1 MWVCLDNNT
10 DLWQDE
16 CISANSI
23 EEPSM
28 PAPWKLVL
36 IGGEITVL
44 AAFTGIGLHLAI
56 QPHRP
61 ALLAPPTLFF
71 PAAPLPSARASA
83 AATPSA
89 RAVAT
94 PAVANLNSDWISQLG
109 RHDRSLVAS
118 QWDLLQGLI
127 GGVEHYLRNRV
138 VPEMERGR

>member
-1 MWVCLDNNT
+1 
-10 DLWQDE
+10 
-16 CISANSI
+16 
-23 EEPSM
+23 M

-61 ALLAPPTLFF
+61 ALLAPPTLLF
-71 PAAPLPSARASA
+71 PAAPLPTARPSATATPGATA
-83 AATPSA
+83 AAAPA
-89 RAVAT
+89 R
-94 PAVANLNSDWISQLG
+94 ANLNTDWIGQLG

-118 QWDLLQGLI
+118 QWDILQRLI

-138 VPEMERGR
+138 VPEMARGR